1 MKNSFT
7 IPGERI
13 PASVHVVEK
22 ARDFFRLRAE
32 AITTRAATQSE
43 LLAAF
48 SQAERGE
55 YLARVN
61 VVKRVARRFADSRAK
76 AATQGATE
84 ADATAAAAD
93 RDALFAAW
101 KHVLNPFR
109 LRADAADADFLA
121 DRVFNL
127 LAYDRDRAEV
137 GATVTTTRID
147 APKEVSDA
155 AFRAVCERVIGWH
168 LLEMSISD
176 RAKTA
181 AAKADA
187 IDAEKEAEAAK
198 KAEEVAAR
206 AAAKKAKADAAEAK
220 KKAEEEAKAAKKA
233 KADAKKAAPKKEKA
247 A

>member
-1 MKNSFT
+1 MKNSYT
-7 IPGERI
+7 IPADRI

-32 AITTRAATQSE
+32 AVTTKAATLSE
-43 LLAAF
+43 LLSVF
-48 SQAERGE
+48 TQEERAE
-55 YLARVN
+55 YVARVN
-61 VVKRVARRFADSRAK
+61 VTKRVARRFADSRAK

-84 ADATAAAAD
+84 EDAAAAKAD
-93 RDALFAAW
+93 RDALFTAW

-109 LRADAADADFLA
+109 LRADAADADFLT

-168 LLEMSISD
+168 LLEKGVAD
-176 RAKTA
+176 RTTAA

-187 IDAEKEAEAAK
+187 VDAEKEAKAAK

-206 AAAKKAKADAAEAK
+206 AAAKAAKAAAAE
-220 KKAEEEAKAAKKA
+220 AAKKA
-233 KADAKKAAPKKEKA
+233 KAEAKKAAPKKEKA